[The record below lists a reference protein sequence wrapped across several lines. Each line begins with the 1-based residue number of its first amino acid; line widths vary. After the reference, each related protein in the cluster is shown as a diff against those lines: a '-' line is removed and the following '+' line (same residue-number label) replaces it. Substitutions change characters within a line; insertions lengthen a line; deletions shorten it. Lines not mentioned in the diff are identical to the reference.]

1 MRLQDLNP
9 DQSPLNFDD
18 LRQSSNIANLL
29 EGKTCDAIGSLVVDG
44 FRADESTRAEWV
56 SRMNKAIKLA
66 LQVQEHKAF
75 PWQGASNVKFPIVTV
90 ASLQFLARVSIL
102 TKGRNLAKVS
112 SIGKD
117 PNGIKAAQASRIA
130 DHISLQLKEL
140 SPGWFEQ
147 DEQAKL
153 ALAIL
158 GSSFKKTYYDPVDG
172 EVMSQHIPVMDI
184 VLDYYTKDIEKAQR
198 ITHRMFMSA
207 NDIQERVHRGVFC
220 EVIDDLGQGTA
231 INQKNELQLGADE
244 AQGLRPAQ
252 QSSLAMQE
260 VLEQHLWLDLDGDG
274 YEEPYIA
281 SVLLDGGKVLRI
293 VARFTGVD
301 DVHRVNDHLVRRAED
316 AAIMATDPKE
326 RSKFERM
333 AQKLED
339 APENKIIRIDPIQY
353 FTRYLFIPSP
363 DGGVYGLGFGALLG
377 PLNESVNTLI
387 NQLIDSGTM
396 ANTAGGFLGR
406 GVKMKAGTTAFSPFE
421 WKPVDTAGADLR
433 QSIFPLPVRE
443 PSSVL
448 FQLLGTLITYSEK
461 VGSSTDQMTGI
472 SPGQNTPAET
482 SRNTMEQGMM
492 LFSGIFAR
500 VHRGFT
506 QELRKFYHF
515 NQMFFQNSPNYRDF
529 TSGEDAIL
537 APDDY
542 TSRKFF
548 LYPSVSAESYSQQVQ
563 RGKAVALHQLA
574 GTEPGFNRYLVTKNL
589 LQQMDVEDIDLY
601 FPDPSG
607 PNAIKPSVPPK
618 IQELQLKLQQQD
630 KEHQADLQLK
640 AAELQSQ
647 IHLTEAKIAELEA
660 RAAQEMANANG
671 ADVGHQIALM
681 DTQIG
686 AAKAHRSDLLQAS
699 ALLHKIHN
707 DRMNF
712 ALAQQSSHQA
722 AQQQAQPGGGSQPT
736 GAIENG
742 NTAGQG

>member
-1 MRLQDLNP
+1 MRLHDLNP
-9 DQSPLNFDD
+9 QQKALTFDD
-18 LRQSSNIANLL
+18 LRQSMNIALLL
-29 EGKTCDAIGSLVVDG
+29 EQKTVDAIGTAVVEG
-44 FRADESTRAEWV
+44 FRSDEGTRAEWV

-90 ASLQFLARVSIL
+90 AALQFLARVSIL

-117 PNGIKAAQASRIA
+117 PTGAKSAQASRIA

-147 DEQAKL
+147 DEQSKL
-153 ALAIL
+153 AMAIL

-172 EVMSQHIPVMDI
+172 EVISEHIPAMDI
-184 VLDYYTKDIEKAQR
+184 VLDYFTKDVNKANR

-207 NDIQERVHRGVFC
+207 NDIQERVHRGIFC
-220 EVIDDLGQGTA
+220 EVVENLSQSSTTG
-231 INQKNELQLGADE
+231 QKNELQIGADE
-244 AQGLRPAQ
+244 AQGLRQATQ
-252 QSSLAMQE
+252 NSIVMQE

-281 SVLLDGGKVLRI
+281 SVLLEGGKVLRI
-293 VARFTGVD
+293 VARYTGVD
-301 DVHRVNDHLVRRAED
+301 DVHRVNDHLIRQAED
-316 AAIMATDPKE
+316 AAMGATDPKD
-326 RSKFERM
+326 RSKFEQM
-333 AQKLED
+333 AQRLED
-339 APENKIIRIDPIQY
+339 STENKIIRIDPIEY

-377 PLNESVNTLI
+377 PLNDSVNTLI

-406 GVKMKAGTTAFSPFE
+406 GVKMKSGTTAFSPFE
-421 WKPVDTAGADLR
+421 WKPVDTSGADLR
-433 QSIFPLPVRE
+433 QSVFPLPVRE
-443 PSSVL
+443 PSNVL

-515 NQMFFQNSPNYRDF
+515 NQLFFGHSPNFREF
-529 TSGEDAIL
+529 TNGENAIL

-574 GTEPGFNRYLVTKNL
+574 GAEPGFNRYLVVKNL

-601 FPDPSG
+601 FPDPAG
-607 PNAIKPSVPPK
+607 PNAIKPPVPPK
-618 IQELQLKLQQQD
+618 LQELQLKLQQQD
-630 KEHQADLQLK
+630 KEHQSDLQLK

-647 IHLTEAKIAELEA
+647 IRLTEAKITELEA

-671 ADVGHQIALM
+671 AEVGHQIALM
-681 DTQIG
+681 DTQLG
-686 AAKAHRSDLLQAS
+686 AAKAHRADLLQAA
-699 ALLHKIHN
+699 ALLHKIHS

-712 ALAQQSSHQA
+712 AQQSARQA
-722 AQQQAQPGGGSQPT
+722 APQEQSTVGGQQP

-742 NTAGQG
+742 NATGQG